1 MKTRR
6 LLSLLLCLCMSLGLL
21 AGCGRSPSPAD
32 QTTAPETAA
41 VPETS
46 ASETAA
52 PETTEAPPPDYA
64 ALYAEAADRLDRA
77 ETLTMDVEITESRTV
92 GTDTTTESITRKVR
106 WQDREKK
113 NEVIHTSD
121 LILASQ
127 GSRAAYEQL
136 WSDDVLYAKVKES
149 RYVSRE
155 KREDF
160 TENLIPPVMLQAE
173 NYGSLSGE
181 GDRILF
187 TEPLAAEEWAMPE
200 DGELLE
206 ALASATLRDGEIA
219 ACDYEITFRYG
230 GSTIHNTYHT
240 VYQTTVDEDLAALVP
255 ANAKGYESLDSV
267 EAALLLYRARLAL
280 ENASVCTSETVDTC
294 YVEAAAVV
302 LARTDQT
309 HVFHSDRGLMSRE
322 EVQSVV
328 LNLRDQS
335 TESYRYNSTYKDGVE
350 TWQSDEEEPQTEEIP
365 EDQIEGAEKRSE
377 EALQY
382 YRIDLFPKYN
392 ELVDAA
398 LIDAGDYFLVE
409 FSALEPLAERASS
422 YESMI
427 LFGGNRFFLDNYGG
441 AATKTI
447 KGFAAVEKYTW
458 LPTSLNLTYEG
469 ILTVNGTPTS
479 LQLMRNTAFRLYD
492 PDTYEAICDEPA
504 PDEEP
509 ETKPTPLFYEV
520 TGKSG
525 EKLYL
530 FGTIHVGDDRTAFLP
545 QTVYDA
551 FDAADA
557 LAVEFDTDVFTEQL
571 DEDEALQAQI
581 RDSYVYTDG
590 TVISNHVDSEL
601 YAAASCLLKVA
612 GQYSRQ
618 SDQMRPFVWSQLI
631 DSFYLSQGRRLTA
644 SKGVDNR
651 LMARAREQEKEILS
665 VESGEFQIGML
676 AGYSDQV
683 QEMML
688 AQSVSGTR
696 NQALDS
702 TSALFELW
710 CSGDEEAI
718 RERVDAMSEEERA
731 EVDEDDL
738 AIYDE
743 YHQKMEVERNAHML
757 EVAEGYLK
765 GEQTV
770 FFAVGMAHLLGEG
783 GLVDG
788 LRAAGY
794 TVTPVQTAAQ
804 P

>member
-1 MKTRR
+1 M
-6 LLSLLLCLCMSLGLL
+6 
-21 AGCGRSPSPAD
+21 
-32 QTTAPETAA
+32 
-41 VPETS
+41 
-46 ASETAA
+46 
-52 PETTEAPPPDYA
+52 
-64 ALYAEAADRLDRA
+64 
-77 ETLTMDVEITESRTV
+77 
-92 GTDTTTESITRKVR
+92 
-106 WQDREKK
+106 W
-113 NEVIHTSD
+113 
-121 LILASQ
+121 
-127 GSRAAYEQL
+127 
-136 WSDDVLYAKVKES
+136 
-149 RYVSRE
+149 
-155 KREDF
+155 
-160 TENLIPPVMLQAE
+160 
-173 NYGSLSGE
+173 
-181 GDRILF
+181 
-187 TEPLAAEEWAMPE
+187 
-200 DGELLE
+200 
-206 ALASATLRDGEIA
+206 
-219 ACDYEITFRYG
+219 
-230 GSTIHNTYHT
+230 
-240 VYQTTVDEDLAALVP
+240 
-255 ANAKGYESLDSV
+255 
-267 EAALLLYRARLAL
+267 
-280 ENASVCTSETVDTC
+280 
-294 YVEAAAVV
+294 
-302 LARTDQT
+302 
-309 HVFHSDRGLMSRE
+309 
-322 EVQSVV
+322 
-328 LNLRDQS
+328 
-335 TESYRYNSTYKDGVE
+335 
-350 TWQSDEEEPQTEEIP
+350 
-365 EDQIEGAEKRSE
+365 
-377 EALQY
+377 
-382 YRIDLFPKYN
+382 
-392 ELVDAA
+392 
-398 LIDAGDYFLVE
+398 
-409 FSALEPLAERASS
+409 
-422 YESMI
+422 
-427 LFGGNRFFLDNYGG
+427 
-441 AATKTI
+441 
-447 KGFAAVEKYTW
+447 
-458 LPTSLNLTYEG
+458 
-469 ILTVNGTPTS
+469 
-479 LQLMRNTAFRLYD
+479 
-492 PDTYEAICDEPA
+492 
-504 PDEEP
+504 
-509 ETKPTPLFYEV
+509 
-520 TGKSG
+520 KSG

-581 RDSYVYTDG
+581 RDNYVYTDG

-601 YAAASCLLKVA
+601 YEAASCLLKVA

-743 YHQKMEVERNAHML
+743 YHQKMD
-757 EVAEGYLK
+757 
-765 GEQTV
+765 
-770 FFAVGMAHLLGEG
+770 VGMAHLLGEG